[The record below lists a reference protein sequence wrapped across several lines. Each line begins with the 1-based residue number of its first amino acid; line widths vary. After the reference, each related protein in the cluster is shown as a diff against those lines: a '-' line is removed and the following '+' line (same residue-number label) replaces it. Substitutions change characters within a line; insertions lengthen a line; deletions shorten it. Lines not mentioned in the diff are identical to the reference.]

1 MNKRFVPEGN
11 PIIVTPGGR
20 QNNTTKRMLLGFGLM
35 LLYGLVLGPV
45 VRTLLPKAYLL
56 VSISAAMAVVLL
68 LNATNRRV
76 LYVYRDR
83 IVEKRTLR
91 PAHTFYFYNVT
102 QIKKRRGQKYH
113 IQFGHRRLTIPLH
126 LTNAEAILSSME
138 RYFKHKDNVVPI
150 SLLRILKEI
159 QVSA

>member
-1 MNKRFVPEGN
+1 MKKRFVPEGN
-11 PIIVTPGGR
+11 PIIITPGGR
-20 QNNTTKRMLLGFGLM
+20 QNNTAKRMLLGFGLM

-83 IVEKRTLR
+83 IVEKRCLLYTS
-91 PAHTFYFYNVT
+91 Y
-102 QIKKRRGQKYH
+102 
-113 IQFGHRRLTIPLH
+113 
-126 LTNAEAILSSME
+126 SSME
-138 RYFKHKDNVVPI
+138 YSKLY
-150 SLLRILKEI
+150 SL
-159 QVSA
+159 